1 MGKDFHG
8 DTDRE
13 SRSANPSGWGPGG
26 NHGGFPRTWFPSSH
40 GIARH
45 GRPQPHAL
53 LLFLAIASTMSIKQ
67 ITSHNQ
73 FMSIVGIFIAISMT
87 AQLTAVTV
95 LAYVASQSDD
105 GRGQDSLRRLRL

>member
-1 MGKDFHG
+1 
-8 DTDRE
+8 
-13 SRSANPSGWGPGG
+13 
-26 NHGGFPRTWFPSSH
+26 
-40 GIARH
+40 
-45 GRPQPHAL
+45 
-53 LLFLAIASTMSIKQ
+53 MSIKQ